1 MIPPLTRIGR
11 IAGKHGFRGEMNIA
25 LDDESTAKI
34 LKKGNSLFIEIDGK
48 GVPFLIEGVSG
59 NTAVVKLADIDTE
72 EDVKSLAGNVI
83 LIESSKV
90 KQQVTFS
97 WDNLKGFTIK
107 DTRTDFEGAIEQVEI
122 YPQGPIMLVKK
133 NNKSHLIPIVEEWII
148 RIEEDKNQIFMELP
162 EGLTEL

>member
-34 LKKGNSLFIEIDGK
+34 LKKGNFLFIEIDGK

-90 KQQVTFS
+90 KQQATFS

>member
-34 LKKGNSLFIEIDGK
+34 LKKGNFLFIEIDGK

-59 NTAVVKLADIDTE
+59 NTSVIKLADIDTE
-72 EDVKSLAGNVI
+72 EDVKTLTGQPI
-83 LIESSKV
+83 LLESNKIKHSAV
-90 KQQVTFS
+90 FS
-97 WDNLKGFTIK
+97 WDHLNGFTVK
-107 DTRTDFEGAIEQVEI
+107 DTDLCFEGTIEQIEL
-122 YPQGPIMLVKK
+122 YPQGPIMLVKTNGK
-133 NNKSHLIPIVEEWII
+133 THLITIVEEWIV
-148 RIEEDKNQIFMELP
+148 RIEEDKKEIFMKLP